1 MQRKLLGFAAAA
13 LTFQTGVACAEP
25 PEGSAFPSPY
35 MDARDTPLE
44 TLDNGARV
52 GADTAAYWKL
62 PADSPLR
69 ASYDKEA
76 VVKVADGIWTLAS
89 PSIVNVHVVQGPA
102 GLIVYDTGDSL
113 EEGERFYRML
123 RTATDAPI
131 RAIIYSHE
139 HYTKGTR
146 AFVDAEAKRGNT
158 DIRIIGNAGTNTE
171 MARTRGAY
179 ALHPEIAPILS
190 ARALQQFNSYLPDT
204 GPDAGFKNSIK
215 PAGDGFMP
223 VDTPVA
229 DGDTLRI
236 AGLDLVFRTKGIETD
251 SLYQLMVWI
260 PARKAVLNNIVW
272 GWFPNIY
279 SVRGGGY
286 RDPRLWRHAVDAI
299 AALKPEILLSTHS
312 SSLAS
317 RDAID
322 RRLADYRDAFSF
334 ILDQT
339 LKGILRGEGPD
350 ELRYSVKLPPRL
362 EKSPIL
368 IQNYGEVAHMP
379 PRIYDAIFGQFDGDA
394 AHLNRL
400 HPADEARRMVEA
412 MGGADAVAT
421 KITAAMSAGDYLW
434 SCQLA
439 DYLVRADGSAANRQ
453 RKAACLREMGYRAL
467 ATNSRS
473 WYLSQARAL
482 EGTTPLLVAA
492 PVPPAAIASQLADY
506 VDYYRIRINAER
518 SAETDRLIA
527 LDFGE
532 GGTHGLHIR
541 GGLVDFL
548 PALDGA
554 GRPADVEIELTA
566 ESWARIYDNLADP
579 AVLIDSGA
587 IRVVRGSAA
596 DAKQLFA
603 LFDPVYDWK
612 GDPAL
617 RALAAR
623 QAAAGTAK

>member
-1 MQRKLLGFAAAA
+1 MHRKIFALAATA
-13 LTFQTGVACAEP
+13 LTFQAFPAHAEP
-25 PEGSAFPSPY
+25 GSGTYYPSPY
-35 MDARDTPLE
+35 MDARDAPLE
-44 TLDNGARV
+44 TLENGARV
-52 GADTAAYWKL
+52 GADTMAYWRL
-62 PADSPLR
+62 PQNSPLR
-69 ASYDKEA
+69 ASYDREA
-76 VVKVADGIWTLAS
+76 IVKVADGIWTLAS
-89 PSIVNVHVVQGPA
+89 PSIVNVHVVEGPD

-146 AFVDAEAKRGNT
+146 AFVDAEAKRGNRE
-158 DIRIIGNAGTNTE
+158 IRIIGNAGTNSE

-179 ALHPEIAPILS
+179 ALHPEVAPILS

-215 PAGDGFMP
+215 PAGDGFLP
-223 VDTPVA
+223 VDTPVE
-229 DGDTLRI
+229 DGDTLRV

-286 RDPRLWRHAVDAI
+286 RDPRLWRHAVDEI
-299 AALKPEILLSTHS
+299 AKLKPEVLLSTHS
-312 SSLAS
+312 SSLAG

-362 EKSPIL
+362 AKSPIL
-368 IQNYGEVAHMP
+368 IQNYGEIAHMP

-394 AHLNRL
+394 ARLNRL
-400 HPADEARRMVEA
+400 HPADEAGRMIEA
-412 MGGADAVAT
+412 MGDADAVAT
-421 KITAAMSAGDYLW
+421 KVSAAMDAGDYLW
-434 SCQLA
+434 ACQLA
-439 DYLVRADGSAANRQ
+439 DYLVRTDGSAANRG

-473 WYLSQARAL
+473 WYLTQARAL
-482 EGTTPLLVAA
+482 EGSVALLGAA

-518 SAETDRLIA
+518 SADIDRQIA
-527 LDFGE
+527 FDFG
-532 GGTHGLHIR
+532 GGRIYGLHVR

-548 PALDGA
+548 PQITTT
-554 GRPADVEIELTA
+554 RPEDIAVA
-566 ESWARIYDNLADP
+566 MAPESWAQIYNNLADP
-579 AVLIDSGA
+579 AALIDSGA
-587 IRVVRGSAA
+587 IRMVQGTAA

-612 GDPAL
+612 TDPAL
-617 RALAAR
+617 KALAAR
-623 QAAAGTAK
+623 QAAAGRPK